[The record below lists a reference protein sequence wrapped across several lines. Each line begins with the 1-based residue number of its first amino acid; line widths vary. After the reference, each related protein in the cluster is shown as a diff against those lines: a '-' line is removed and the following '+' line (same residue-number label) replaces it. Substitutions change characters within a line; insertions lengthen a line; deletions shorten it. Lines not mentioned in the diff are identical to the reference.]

1 MKLVTYTADG
11 EPRLGALVQQSQIID
26 LNRGYYMLKQTEGQ
40 PVTERLADA
49 MVPSDMVAFLEGG
62 EQALEAAEAVLRFVE
77 KQMASGTSLVGRW
90 GASIVYDERD
100 VRLLAP
106 ILKPPKI
113 VGIGLNYR
121 DHAEEQGA
129 KVPKVPMIFA
139 KFATSIIGPDEPII
153 YPSITEQLDYE
164 AELAFVIGKG
174 GKNIPAEQA
183 EEHIAGYCVFNDVT
197 ARDVQLSDRQW
208 VRGKTGDTLAPMGP
222 YLVTRDEVPEPDN
235 LQIKLWLNGEL
246 MQDSRT
252 DQLIFDI
259 PYLVN
264 FLSEAFTLEP
274 GDIVATG
281 TPSGVGFARKPPVF
295 MKVGDRVKVEVE
307 GLGVLENP
315 VAADA

>member
-1 MKLVTYTADG
+1 MKLVTYTAGGD
-11 EPRLGALVQQSQIID
+11 PRLGAQVPRGQIID
-26 LNRGYYMLKQTEGQ
+26 LNRGYFALKQAEGQ
-40 PVTERLADA
+40 PVTQRLAGA
-49 MVPSDMVAFLEGG
+49 IVPSDMVAFLEGG
-62 EQALEAAEAVLRFVE
+62 DQALEAARAVVHFVE
-77 KQMASGTSLVGRW
+77 ERGAIDGLLVNRW
-90 GASIVYDERD
+90 GSRIVCDEPN
-100 VRLLAP
+100 VRILAP

-113 VGIGLNYR
+113 IGIGLNYR

-139 KFATSIIGPDEPII
+139 KFATSIIGPNEPII

-174 GKNIPAEQA
+174 GKNIPIDKAYS
-183 EEHIAGYCVFNDVT
+183 HIAGYCIFNDVT
-197 ARDVQLSDRQW
+197 ARDIQLSDRQW
-208 VRGKTGDTLAPMGP
+208 VRGKTADTLAPLGP
-222 YLVTRDEVPEPDN
+222 YLVTRDEIPEPDN
-235 LQIKLWLNGEL
+235 LKIQLWLNGDL

-264 FLSEAFTLEP
+264 FLSQAFTLEP

-281 TPSGVGFARKPPVF
+281 TPSGVGFARTPPNF
-295 MKVGDRVKVEVE
+295 MEVGDRVKVEIE

-315 VAADA
+315 IVAEA